1 MEAAKNL
8 PTAPGLSQAPPRSAW
23 VKRSRGRPVWGLFHA
38 VVPATPASRWGIQ
51 QVAPATRRAFQSCT
65 KLRDNGPNC
74 GLKIAKLGRGPAF
87 KRLVLVAWLWRAC
100 HYSAIFLIQPF
111 FAPVDSFSL

>member
-38 VVPATPASRWGIQ
+38 ECRHPRIRWEIQ
-51 QVAPATRRAFQSCT
+51 QVAPATRRAFSVLY
-65 KLRDNGPNC
+65 KLRDNGPNSS
-74 GLKIAKLGRGPAF
+74 LKIAKLGRGPAF
-87 KRLVLVAWLWRAC
+87 KRLVLVAWVWRAC
-100 HYSAIFLIQPF
+100 HYSAIFLTRQF
-111 FAPVDSFSL
+111 FD